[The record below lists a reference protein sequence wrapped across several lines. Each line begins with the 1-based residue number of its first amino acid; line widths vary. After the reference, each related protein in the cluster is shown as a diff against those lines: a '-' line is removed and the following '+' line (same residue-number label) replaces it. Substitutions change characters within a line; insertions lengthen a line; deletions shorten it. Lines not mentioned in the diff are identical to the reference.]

1 MKLSVQF
8 LNDTNGNI
16 NAVQIPLTDWE
27 TLMNKLKKYEQT
39 LKVKS
44 DLTEAFEQVKK
55 MREGKIKKQT
65 LSDFL
70 KERAI

>member
-1 MKLSVQF
+1 M
-8 LNDTNGNI
+8 NI
-16 NAVQIPLTDWE
+16 
-27 TLMNKLKKYEQT
+27 LKKYEQT
-39 LKVKS
+39 LKIKY

-70 KERAI
+70 NEI

>member
-1 MKLSVQF
+1 MKLSVQY

-16 NAVQIPLTDWE
+16 NAVQIPLTEWKSIMDI
-27 TLMNKLKKYEQT
+27 LKKYEQT
-39 LKVKS
+39 LKVKY
-44 DLTEAFEQVKK
+44 DLTETFEQVKK

-70 KERAI
+70 NEI

>member
-1 MKLSVQF
+1 MKLSIQY
-8 LNDTNGNI
+8 LNDINGQI
-16 NAVQIPLTDWE
+16 HAVQIPLTDWE
-27 TLMNKLKKYEQT
+27 KLLKKIKKYEQT

-44 DLTEAFEQVKK
+44 DLTKAFEQVKK

-70 KERAI
+70 NEI

>member
-1 MKLSVQF
+1 MKLSVQY

-27 TLMNKLKKYEQT
+27 ILMNKLKKYEQT

-44 DLTEAFEQVKK
+44 DLTDAFDQVKK
-55 MREGKIKKQT
+55 MREGKIKKQN
-65 LSDFL
+65 LSKFL
-70 KERAI
+70 NEI

>member
-1 MKLSVQF
+1 MKLSVQY

-16 NAVQIPLTDWE
+16 NAVQIPLTEWKS
-27 TLMNKLKKYEQT
+27 LMNILKKYKQT
-39 LKVKS
+39 LKVKY

-70 KERAI
+70 NEI

>member
-1 MKLSVQF
+1 MKLSLQY

-16 NAVQIPLTDWE
+16 NAVQVPLTEWKS
-27 TLMNKLKKYEQT
+27 LMNKLKKYEQT

-70 KERAI
+70 NEI

>member
-1 MKLSVQF
+1 MKLSIQY

-16 NAVQIPLTDWE
+16 NAVRIPLTEWKS
-27 TLMNKLKKYEQT
+27 LMNKFKKYEQT

-70 KERAI
+70 NEI

>member
-1 MKLSVQF
+1 MKLSLQY

-16 NAVQIPLTDWE
+16 NAVQIPLTEWKS
-27 TLMNKLKKYEQT
+27 LLNKLKKYEQT

-55 MREGKIKKQT
+55 MRDGKIKKQT
-65 LSDFL
+65 LSVFL
-70 KERAI
+70 NEI

>member
-1 MKLSVQF
+1 MKLSVQY

-16 NAVQIPLTDWE
+16 HAVQIPFTDWE
-27 TLMNKLKKYEQT
+27 KLMNKFKKYEQA

-44 DLTEAFEQVKK
+44 DLTDAFEQVRK

-70 KERAI
+70 NEI

>member
-1 MKLSVQF
+1 MKLSLQY

-16 NAVQIPLTDWE
+16 NAVQIPLTEWKSI
-27 TLMNKLKKYEQT
+27 MNILKKHEQT
-39 LKVKS
+39 LKVKY

-70 KERAI
+70 NEI

>member
-1 MKLSVQF
+1 MKLSLQY

-16 NAVQIPLTDWE
+16 NAVQVPLTEWKS
-27 TLMNKLKKYEQT
+27 LMNKLKKYEQT

-65 LSDFL
+65 LSEFL
-70 KERAI
+70 NEI

>member
-1 MKLSVQF
+1 MKLSPQY

-16 NAVQIPLTDWE
+16 NAVQVPLTEWKS
-27 TLMNKLKKYEQT
+27 LMNKLKKYEQT

-65 LSDFL
+65 LSEFL
-70 KERAI
+70 NEI

>member
-1 MKLSVQF
+1 MKLSVQY

-16 NAVQIPLTDWE
+16 NAVQIPLTEWKSI
-27 TLMNKLKKYEQT
+27 MNILKKNEQT
-39 LKVKS
+39 LKVKY

-70 KERAI
+70 NEI

>member
-1 MKLSVQF
+1 MKLSIQY

-16 NAVQIPLTDWE
+16 NAIQIPLTEWKS
-27 TLMNKLKKYEQT
+27 LMNKLKKYEQT

-55 MREGKIKKQT
+55 MRDGKIKKQT

-70 KERAI
+70 NEI